1 MSHQIDNKGLEI
13 IEKNQKEIMQL
24 ESTVTEMKIH
34 YRGSTEDLTC
44 QKNQ

>member
-34 YRGSTEDLTC
+34 YRGSIEDLTC